1 MKRSTT
7 ILLMCALIGG
17 VTAAQS
23 PVQPYAGQQ
32 HRDIKALSAQEIE
45 DYLAGKGMGLAKV
58 AELNGYPG
66 PMHVLE
72 LSSQL
77 ELTAAQRATTESLF
91 NAMQSEAR
99 AIGRDL
105 VAAERDL
112 DQLFAKQTITE
123 DSLSRKLQDIAS
135 LQARLRAAHLKA
147 HLEQARILTPHQ
159 RALYAELRG
168 YGGSN
173 AHTGHH
179 TQHHAH

>member
-1 MKRSTT
+1 MGRNTT
-7 ILLMCALIGG
+7 ILLMCALLGG
-17 VTAAQS
+17 AAAAQS

-32 HRDIKALSAQEIE
+32 NGDIKALSAREIA
-45 DYLAGKGMGLAKV
+45 DYLAGNGMGLAKA

-66 PMHVLE
+66 PKHVLE

-77 ELTAAQRATTESLF
+77 ELTAAQRAATESLF
-91 NAMQSEAR
+91 NTMQGEAR

-112 DQLFAKQTITE
+112 DQLFAKQTITD
-123 DSLSRKLQDIAS
+123 DSLSRKLHDIGA
-135 LQARLRAAHLKA
+135 LQARLRAVHLRA
-147 HLEQARILTPHQ
+147 HLEQARILTQRQ

-168 YGGSN
+168 YGRDG

-179 TQHHAH
+179 AH